1 MSFFDDK
8 ISSVFKKGCV
18 DVKGEDMGLSKIEI
32 IIQMDKLTELK
43 AALSKYGM
51 EGMTVFP
58 VLGCGVQKGTK
69 EYEVD
74 KNYVMELLPKYQVNL
89 LVETEKVKEIVELVK
104 ETLYTGHIGDGKI
117 VVYQLDNVIRVR
129 TGDEGAAALHK

>member
-1 MSFFDDK
+1 
-8 ISSVFKKGCV
+8 
-18 DVKGEDMGLSKIEI
+18 MGLSKIEI

-43 AALSKYGM
+43 VALSSYGM
-51 EGMTVFP
+51 EGMTVMP
-58 VLGCGVQKGTK
+58 VLGCSVEKGTK

-117 VVYQLDNVIRVR
+117 VVYKLDNVIRVR
-129 TGDEGAAALHK
+129 TGEEGTSALHK